1 MYIDLDSDRHP
12 LKTYGDL
19 AFRVFGS
26 WARHLI
32 NVLQSLQLFFDVAL
46 LTLASGQAIAQ
57 LAKGN
62 VCFIVCVF
70 IFCCAGC
77 LLGQVRTLRTFGWL
91 ANLSI
96 ILNVLV
102 LCIRLVL
109 PRWARQEL
117 KGVVS
122 QHGSRR
128 PFSTQLCRRRC
139 AERRAAR
146 PGGDVRRHPARHSFR
161 VPNHRIDAGR
171 LQLRCGDAVS

>member
-1 MYIDLDSDRHP
+1 MYVDLDSDRHP

-26 WARHLI
+26 WARHLV

-46 LTLASGQAIAQ
+46 LTLASGQGIAQ
-57 LAKGN
+57 LAQGN

-109 PRWARQEL
+109 SPVRKTGADRPSLAAWASPRIPPPTMPRRRRRAACSPARW
-117 KGVVS
+117 
-122 QHGSRR
+122 SRR
-128 PFSTQLCRRRC
+128 PVS
-139 AERRAAR
+139 
-146 PGGDVRRHPARHSFR
+146 PPALLSS
-161 VPNHRIDAGR
+161 
-171 LQLRCGDAVS
+171 CK